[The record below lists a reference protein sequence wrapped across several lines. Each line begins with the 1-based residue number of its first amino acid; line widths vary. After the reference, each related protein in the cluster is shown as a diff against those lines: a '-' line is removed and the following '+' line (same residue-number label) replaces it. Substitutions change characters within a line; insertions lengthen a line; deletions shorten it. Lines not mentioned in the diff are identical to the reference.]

1 MTQVGALSRA
11 LAIRTLQ
18 LELEYIYGCLEDEAL
33 DIGQGTQN
41 PSFLL
46 SRQVRPL
53 FVVDYHAGCMHACTQ
68 KSLFLA
74 AYVGGRFA
82 SAWSLRGK
90 WVCMHAC
97 LSCARGLAYIKRP
110 KVVTACDSDTYFD

>member
-53 FVVDYHAGCMHACTQ
+53 FVADYHAGCMHACSPCTR

-74 AYVGGRFA
+74 AYAGGCFA

-90 WVCMHAC
+90 WVCVHAC
-97 LSCARGLAYIKRP
+97 MCVLRP
-110 KVVTACDSDTYFD
+110 WPGIHDAAQDSDCL

>member
-53 FVVDYHAGCMHACTQ
+53 FVGPLY
-68 KSLFLA
+68 KLYFL
-74 AYVGGRFA
+74 YDIF
-82 SAWSLRGK
+82 STL
-90 WVCMHAC
+90 H
-97 LSCARGLAYIKRP
+97 RP
-110 KVVTACDSDTYFD
+110 